1 MNGSNT
7 NVTQTT
13 AGITNAKLYT
23 NGNPSNWKPLA
34 YGTNTNEPLP
44 TKEGFQNTALA
55 QQYGGGHAGG
65 WVARLPPSWV
75 PFVQLARLSPPAAI
89 ALIYFPHFF
98 GVIHAAILQRSP
110 ASQVLGAALLML
122 GGTFF
127 FSNAAHAWNDLIDA
141 PLDAAVARTSKRP
154 IPRGAVTP
162 RGAFLFAL
170 SQAIGAAVFL
180 FFLPQGSAAYAI
192 PNIIGTTYYPWAK
205 RHTNFAQLVL
215 GFCLAWGIIMGSAA
229 MGLKPF
235 TGGPFFGGGG
245 LWVESSTA
253 YLFLASILWT
263 TIYDTIYA
271 HQDLQDDLKVGLKSF
286 AVLMRENTKP
296 LLWFLL
302 ADMLVLLGVC
312 GWING
317 FGLQY
322 YIIATGGCFSGLGI
336 MIAKVELKN
345 SSSCWWWFRYGFWLA
360 GGSIAGGLLSEYIL
374 M

>member
-1 MNGSNT
+1 MNSPNTDVTHTIAGLTNGKSQPNGS
-7 NVTQTT
+7 
-13 AGITNAKLYT
+13 AT
-23 NGNPSNWKPLA
+23 NGKPNGHA
-34 YGTNTNEPLP
+34 NTSEPRS
-44 TKEGFQNTALA
+44 TKDTFQNTALA
-55 QQYGGGHAGG
+55 QQYGGGHVGG
-65 WVARLPPSWV
+65 WVARLPPTWI

-110 ASQVLGAALLML
+110 VPQVLAAAALML

-141 PLDAAVARTSKRP
+141 PIDAAVARTSKRP
-154 IPRGAVTP
+154 IPRGAVTH
-162 RGAFLFAL
+162 RAAFLFAA
-170 SQAIGAAVFL
+170 SQAVGAAVFL
-180 FFLPQGSAAYAI
+180 YLLPAGSLVYAA
-192 PNIIGTTYYPWAK
+192 PNIVGTTYYPWAK

-215 GFCLAWGIIMGSAA
+215 GFCLAWGIIMGSVA
-229 MGLKPF
+229 MGLQP
-235 TGGPFFGGGG
+235 FGGGPLFG
-245 LWVESSTA
+245 GGAAWVNWSTT
-253 YLFLASILWT
+253 YLFLACILWT

-302 ADMLVLLGVC
+302 ADMLALLGVC
-312 GWING
+312 GWVNG
-317 FGLQY
+317 FGLLY
-322 YIIATGGCFSGLGI
+322 YLIAAGGCFSGLGT
-336 MIAKVELKN
+336 MISRVELKD

-360 GGSIAGGLLSEYIL
+360 GGSIAGGLLSQYIL